1 MKPGFSHLSRLVLG
15 REKEMR
21 KGAIS
26 LTNRRSLVDIRGDV
40 TRYSECGKGSGPNM
54 LMRK

>member
-40 TRYSECGKGSGPNM
+40 TRYSECGEGSGPNM